1 MRSGLQ
7 SRFSGNI
14 NYANLNGINGWL
26 FDSNNPSTSVR
37 FHLFINGQ
45 RVGAF
50 RASRVREK
58 TNARGSVSRRLGF
71 HIPVSDAWPLSDR
84 SILVIQPCDCA
95 DFHLT
100 ALFANPAEAST
111 PTIVTPEYN
120 LDVQN
125 PPSVD
130 ISSVV
135 HTTMQK
141 HILPTLKQHTGNK
154 DWPTIADLNRSL
166 LLEVP
171 DLDKSLLLLGRGSL
185 YAKAFED
192 ARRTLSIACLLYPD
206 LVDAHYYCGVTH
218 ARAGGH
224 AAAVP
229 YLRRS
234 LALDPGSIRSKRD
247 LADALARSARGLPRD
262 DRRNA
267 IENEALTL
275 FLDVVAAEPSD
286 AIVLRAARLAFDLS
300 LFAVALELFQTVV
313 AEQPAHIQALTGVS
327 RCLVGLRRISEALR
341 TAKRITEI
349 DPDNETARY
358 QLRVLR
364 FLNDDAGGPGEEDR
378 YGALEALAEDRL
390 RLVDADGAAVTFD
403 ETTVAADIAARLS
416 AAEAVWLEVGAAAA
430 RPGLAPFVPASPLDA
445 RFGCHR
451 FREDATGVERV
462 FWHRDALTELVRST
476 GTVPSPS
483 RLRAFE
489 ALYLPGFRVP
499 QSGDTVI
506 VMSRHGIVKFGGGE
520 HFIESMADHY
530 RSIGLDPV
538 IVGISNERAGEAGRR
553 GDRRY
558 AFVGENPSSLRD
570 LVLRIGATLVHGIS
584 GSGMLAASAL
594 EMTNVQFVYG
604 VHFWREALGSDA
616 GDAFFDEAGE
626 PIPRSEFEFVLT
638 RAATVYANSH
648 YTRDVLEAAFGVR
661 CPVVY
666 SVPHDLETAA

>member
-1 MRSGLQ
+1 MRTGLQ

-14 NYANLNGINGWL
+14 NYANLDGINGWL
-26 FDSNNPSTSVR
+26 FDSKNPSASVR
-37 FHLFINGQ
+37 FFLFINGR
-45 RVGAF
+45 RVGTF
-50 RASRVREK
+50 SASRVREK
-58 TNARGSVSRRLGF
+58 TNARGGTSRRLGF
-71 HIPVSDAWPLSDR
+71 HIPVSDAWPLTDR
-84 SILVIQPCDCA
+84 SILVIQPCDCV

-100 ALFANPAEAST
+100 ALFEGRADAPADTTAA
-111 PTIVTPEYN
+111 PDYN
-120 LDVQN
+120 LYVRTV
-125 PPSVD
+125 PTLD

-135 HTTMQK
+135 HHTMQQ

-166 LLEVP
+166 LLQVP

-185 YAKAFED
+185 YAKAFDD

-218 ARAGGH
+218 ARAGDH
-224 AAAVP
+224 AEAVP

-234 LALDPGSIRSKRD
+234 LALDPGSLRSKRD

-262 DRRNA
+262 DRRTA

-275 FLDVVAAEPSD
+275 FLDVVAAEPSE
-286 AIVLRAARLAFDLS
+286 AIVMRAARLAFDLS
-300 LFAVALELFQTVV
+300 LFAVALDLFQRVV
-313 AEQPAHIQALTGVS
+313 AAQPTHIQALTGVS

-364 FLNDDAGGPGEEDR
+364 FLNDDAGGPGREDR
-378 YGALEALAEDRL
+378 YGALEALTDDHL
-390 RLVDADGAAVTFD
+390 RLVDADGSAVTFD
-403 ETTVAADIAARLS
+403 EASAAADIAARLS
-416 AAEAVWLEVGAAAA
+416 AAEAVWLEVGSAAA

-451 FREDATGVERV
+451 FREDATGAERV

-476 GTVPSPS
+476 GTVPSPA

-499 QSGDTVI
+499 QSGDAVI

-530 RSIGLDPV
+530 RGIGLDPI
-538 IVGISNERAGEAGRR
+538 IVGISNERAGETGRR
-553 GDRRY
+553 GNRRFG
-558 AFVGENPSSLRD
+558 FVGENPSSLRD
-570 LVLRIGATLVHGIS
+570 LVLRTGATLVHGIS
-584 GSGMLAASAL
+584 GSGMLVASAI
-594 EMTNVQFVYG
+594 EMMNVQFVYG

-616 GDAFFDEAGE
+616 GDAFFDETGA

-648 YTRDVLEAAFGVR
+648 YTRDVLETAFGVR

-666 SVPHDLETAA
+666 SVPHDLEAAA